1 MFSHLIEKGKEKIEL
16 IKKRDR
22 RYLGLGPKQTGFSE
36 PLAHLQHPGPMLRP
50 NSDCGVAAIAV
61 CARPVRVDGAGD
73 SYQIKNEPNVDIELS
88 NVRSYLKQKRF
99 L

>member
-50 NSDCGVAAIAV
+50 N
-61 CARPVRVDGAGD
+61 PGD
-73 SYQIKNEPNVDIELS
+73 SPTAEWQRLPCVPDLS
-88 NVRSYLKQKRF
+88 NLTRARHRLPELMEKAPERRGG
-99 L
+99 

>member
-1 MFSHLIEKGKEKIEL
+1 MFSHLIKKGKEKIEL

-50 NSDCGVAAIAV
+50 N
-61 CARPVRVDGAGD
+61 PGD
-73 SYQIKNEPNVDIELS
+73 SPTAEWQRLPCVPDLSELMARGIVIK
-88 NVRSYLKQKRF
+88 
-99 L
+99 